1 MSFPQKI
8 LNNLSSKLK
17 SAETLVETEMKNFQV
32 VEEYEAKMRESSSQT
47 PRASAQYQ
55 ETATPLLAN
64 RSVQTLVA
72 QAINQASQT
81 EPIDENS
88 LLRDEVDRLRKVM
101 AELVHENNRYHFKL
115 SNCTCCLSDDAYHD
129 VSTSSFNESIR
140 ASTPLDFN
148 LPSSDPPSLPSSVP
162 AVGLMS
168 NSP

>member
-1 MSFPQKI
+1 MRHKTSARKYLKVKIWFQELRKPTELISENLAKMSFPYKI
-8 LNNLSSKLK
+8 LNGLSSKLK

-101 AELVHENNRYHFKL
+101 AELVHENNRYHFRL
-115 SNCTCCLSDDAYHD
+115 SNCTC
-129 VSTSSFNESIR
+129 
-140 ASTPLDFN
+140 
-148 LPSSDPPSLPSSVP
+148 
-162 AVGLMS
+162 
-168 NSP
+168 